1 MCEVATEALVSC
13 ERYTPTV
20 AWVLARAIT
29 HALVGL
35 EPRRVEV
42 EAHLQKGIPGFAIVG
57 LADRACQEA
66 KHRVRSGVVSA
77 ALEWPHGKRITVN
90 LAPAALRKEGSGFDL
105 PISLALIGATRQL
118 PPERLA
124 EHAAVGELALDGR
137 IRPVAGTLAVAEGAR
152 SSGLSRLVCAV
163 ESASEVALAGI
174 EPVPFAYLHEAVAYF
189 RGQIDAPGFEPFS
202 DDVLVPEEVPDLAD
216 LRGQERARR
225 ALEIAAAGSHNLLL
239 LGPPGTGKTML
250 ARRLPGVL
258 PALTREEALEVTRI
272 HSVAGLLPP
281 GRALV
286 SVPPFRSP
294 HHGASAP
301 AIVGGGSSPR
311 PGEVSLAHRGVLL
324 MDEIPEFPRSV
335 LESLRQPLEDGV
347 VAVARVGGHAL
358 FPARFQLVGTM
369 NMCPCGGRGDPA
381 VECACTPQRLQSYRE
396 KLSRALLDRFDLAVA
411 MPRPRAAELAAPPA
425 EASVYVRKRVGA
437 ARERLAVSAPR
448 RTDDASELLSS
459 AVDRLP
465 LSGRGRARVARVAR
479 TIAALSCENMVEASH
494 VAEAL
499 SYRMPSELAAA

>member
-1 MCEVATEALVSC
+1 M
-13 ERYTPTV
+13 
-20 AWVLARAIT
+20 LARATT

-42 EAHLQKGIPGFAIVG
+42 EAHLQPGVPGFAIVG

-77 ALEWPHGKRITVN
+77 ALEWPLNRRITVN

-105 PISLALIGATRQL
+105 PISLALLGATRQL

-124 EHAAVGELALDGR
+124 DHAAVGELALDGR

-152 SSGLSRLVCAV
+152 RAGLTRLVCAV
-163 ESASEVALAGI
+163 ESAAEAALAGV
-174 EPVPFAYLHEAVAYF
+174 EPVPFAHLHEVVAYF
-189 RGQIDAPGFEPFS
+189 RGQLDAPKYELPVGALES
-202 DDVLVPEEVPDLAD
+202 EAVPDLAD
-216 LRGQERARR
+216 VRGQERARR

-239 LGPPGTGKTML
+239 IGPPGTGKTML
-250 ARRLPGVL
+250 ARRLPGIL
-258 PALTREEALEVTRI
+258 PPLTREESLEVTRI
-272 HSVAGLLPP
+272 HSVAGLLPA

-286 SVPPFRSP
+286 AVPPFRAP

-311 PGEVSLAHRGVLL
+311 PGEASLAHRGVLL
-324 MDEIPEFPRSV
+324 LDEIPEFPRSV

-369 NMCPCGGRGDPA
+369 NMCPCGSRGDPA
-381 VECACTPQRLQSYRE
+381 VECACTPQRLHAYRE

-425 EASVYVRKRVGA
+425 EPSVPIRERVGG
-437 ARERLAVSAPR
+437 ARERLAGSAPR
-448 RTDDASELLSS
+448 RTEEASELLSS

-479 TIAALSCENMVEASH
+479 TIAALAGAESVEPSH

-499 SYRMPSELAAA
+499 SYRMPAELSATS

>member
-1 MCEVATEALVSC
+1 V
-13 ERYTPTV
+13 PTV
-20 AWVLARAIT
+20 AWVLARAVT

-35 EPRRVEV
+35 EPRKVDV
-42 EAHLQKGIPGFAIVG
+42 EAHLQPGIPGFAIVG

-77 ALEWPHGKRITVN
+77 ALDWPLNRRITVN

-105 PISLALIGATRQL
+105 PISLAVLGATRQL

-124 EHAAVGELALDGR
+124 DHAAVGELGLDGR
-137 IRPVAGTLAVAEGAR
+137 IRPVSGTLAVAEGAR
-152 SSGLSRLVCAV
+152 RAGLARVVCAA
-163 ESASEVALAGI
+163 ESAPEAALAGI
-174 EPVPFAYLHEAVAYF
+174 EPVPVRNLAEVVAYF
-189 RGQIDAPGFEPFS
+189 RGEIEAPSYEPLPEDADE
-202 DDVLVPEEVPDLAD
+202 LVAPDLAD
-216 LRGQERARR
+216 VRGQERARR
-225 ALEIAAAGSHNLLL
+225 ALEIAATGSHNVLLM
-239 LGPPGTGKTML
+239 GPPGTGKTML
-250 ARRLPGVL
+250 ARRLPGIL
-258 PALTREEALEVTRI
+258 PALTRAEALEVTRI

-286 SVPPFRSP
+286 SGPPFRAP

-301 AIVGGGSSPR
+301 AIVGGGSNPR

-324 MDEIPEFPRSV
+324 LDELPEFPRSV

-358 FPARFQLVGTM
+358 FPASFVLVGTM
-369 NMCPCGGRGDPA
+369 NMCPCGARGDPA
-381 VECACTPQRLQSYRE
+381 VECACTTQRLTTYRE

-425 EASVYVRKRVGA
+425 EPSADVRGRVLE
-437 ARERLAVSAPR
+437 ARERLRTSVPR
-448 RTDDASELLSS
+448 RTDAASELLSS

-479 TIAALSCENMVEASH
+479 TIAVLARADVVEPVH

-499 SYRMPSELAAA
+499 SYRMPGDLPAA